1 MLIGEHLHLNLQ
13 SSIFLLIANDT
24 ADDIKPQ
31 RINSSTLTSII
42 ISGTYKY
49 WLYKQQAAKFK
60 TYNCINVKL
69 FPEEKKKQRSG
80 SKKGRERKKK
90 NKGKIFRV
98 RMI

>member
-69 FPEEKKKQRSG
+69 FPEEKKNREVGAKREG
-80 SKKGRERKKK
+80 KEKGRI
-90 NKGKIFRV
+90 KGKYFV
-98 RMI
+98 

>member
-69 FPEEKKKQRSG
+69 FPEKKKKTEKWEQ
-80 SKKGRERKKK
+80 KGKGKKK
-90 NKGKIFRV
+90 EE
-98 RMI
+98 